1 MSDYTEGEL
10 TLKGTFQE
18 TWRVYGSH
26 WRFLIPAAVI
36 ILLPQAIADGVLEG
50 FHVEHIRNL
59 VDVAT
64 IGIALLTAMVNLIGQ
79 AVYAGLTAAAVV
91 DWRAGLPLPKLR
103 TLIRSMPIG
112 RLIAL
117 DVVVTLCAAVGF
129 VLLIVPGVIF
139 LTYASASA
147 PVMKLEHR
155 GVRDS
160 IRRSFELVRGRAR
173 RVFVIVGGTIVVTEA
188 AVQVLAVPFHGAGLL
203 SIVNVIGE
211 GIFQPF
217 EGLVVALVA
226 IHLLELHHE
235 APAPEAM
242 ARALV
247 AEHD

>member
-1 MSDYTEGEL
+1 MSEYTEGEL
-10 TLKGTFQE
+10 TVSGTFAE
-18 TWRVYGSH
+18 MLRVYRSH
-26 WRFLIPAAVI
+26 WRFLIPAAVV

-50 FHVEHIRNL
+50 SHVEHIRSL

-64 IGIALLTAMVNLIGQ
+64 IGVALLTAMVNLIGQ

-103 TLIRSMPIG
+103 ALIRSMPIG
-112 RLIAL
+112 RLIVL

-129 VLLIVPGVIF
+129 VLLIIPGLVF

-160 IRRSFELVRGRAR
+160 ISRSFELVRGRAGK
-173 RVFVIVGGTIVVTEA
+173 VFVIVGGTILVTEA
-188 AVQVLAVPFHGAGLL
+188 AVQALAAPFHGAGLL
-203 SIVNVIGE
+203 SIVNVVAE

-247 AEHD
+247 SESE